1 MVTCSGRGYDREK
14 TTEESCEMH
23 TSCESEYIGLGVHF
37 VQSFLLKIFFVKIQ
51 IGMSTNETPGK
62 QESITLFINLWH

>member
-1 MVTCSGRGYDREK
+1 
-14 TTEESCEMH
+14 MH